1 MLPGINPKQLKQAM
15 KQLGMKEEAIDAE
28 EVIIMTSSK
37 KLVIKNPNVLKIN
50 MMGQESFQ
58 ITGQIEESSIDK
70 WTKDDIETVMKQARC
85 NYESAKRALEKEGDI
100 AGAILSLQQNKT

>member
-15 KQLGMKEEAIDAE
+15 KQLGVKQEELDAK
-28 EVIIMTSSK
+28 EVIIKTSD
-37 KLVIKNPNVLKIN
+37 KLFTIRNPSVLKIN

-58 ITGQIEESSIDK
+58 ISGQIEESSLES
-70 WTKDDIETVMKQARC
+70 WTKDDIEMVMKQARC
-85 NYESAKRALEKEGDI
+85 SYESAKNALEKEGDI